1 MRGEAGIF
9 PVNYVEVLPDPTPAE
24 LQREAEMEA
33 RIFSQAADIDRL
45 LSKLRSLDPARDNLA
60 EDEELQELYQ
70 KSLAMRPKIV
80 KLIDRYS
87 NKITELKAMNDKFV
101 HARGSFDEMMEQS
114 LSRYNPG
121 GHSSQDYLRPR
132 PEPQQQVS
140 TLSADYAQQSVYPN
154 SHAYAMQQAPS
165 ATNPHDQS
173 QYAYNAQRQ
182 HGYPQSAGPAHADPG
197 YGQGSRGASGP
208 QPQQQAPLGFQQAPH
223 EQQYNPI
230 PHDDAKLRLFE
241 SGHSLFQTHPSGSGY
256 GGGYTSQADP
266 SGLDQQMGNM
276 NIGGSS
282 SYASH
287 PVGH

>member
-1 MRGEAGIF
+1 
-9 PVNYVEVLPDPTPAE
+9 
-24 LQREAEMEA
+24 MEA

-87 NKITELKAMNDKFV
+87 NKITELKALNDKFV

-132 PEPQQQVS
+132 PDLQHSMSGSSEF
-140 TLSADYAQQSVYPN
+140 AQHPGY
-154 SHAYAMQQAPS
+154 PS
-165 ATNPHDQS
+165 A
-173 QYAYNAQRQ
+173 
-182 HGYPQSAGPAHADPG
+182 HGYPVQAAPAISSPHDPGQYTYNPPPQQHNYPQPSGPADPG
-197 YGQGSRGASGP
+197 FGPSGHAVQQPPEQPPTGYP
-208 QPQQQAPLGFQQAPH
+208 QMSQ
-223 EQQYNPI
+223 EQQYTTA
-230 PHDDAKLRLFE
+230 PHDDEKRRLFE
-241 SGHSLFQTHPSGSGY
+241 RARAESEAFQQQHFRHPQHTSSSGY
-256 GGGYTSQADP
+256 GGEYPSQADAA
-266 SGLDQQMGNM
+266 SLNQQMGNM
-276 NIGGSS
+276 SIGGSS